1 MSPCAREY
9 AKRKLVG
16 ADDVLLNVIVTG
28 WNVPPVSDP
37 AENVRFTSSGSVYP
51 AFVGVPGVV
60 APYTFAAFASV
71 RAVPSNVNVTFAFGT
86 VLDCWNAN
94 VYVSVVGTYTYPV
107 HV

>member
-1 MSPCAREY
+1 MAPCARAY
-9 AKRKLVG
+9 AKRKRVG
-16 ADDVLLNVIVTG
+16 ADGGPRNVIVTG

-37 AENVRFTSSGSVYP
+37 AENVRFTISGSVYP

-60 APYTFAAFASV
+60 TPYTFAAFASV
-71 RAVPSNVNVTFAFGT
+71 RAVPSSVNVTFVFGT

-107 HV
+107 QV